1 MAWARATQLLGKR
14 EHRRCDRAEAATA
27 LPRRMAIDVHEAML
41 VASFACHRN
50 VRKNRPLE
58 LRRSLATIGMIAGK
72 NKRAGIRSN
81 SPGSFPLRDQR
92 IGVA

>member
-27 LPRRMAIDVHEAML
+27 LPRRMAIAVHEAML

-50 VRKNRPLE
+50 VR
-58 LRRSLATIGMIAGK
+58 G
-72 NKRAGIRSN
+72 
-81 SPGSFPLRDQR
+81 R
-92 IGVA
+92 IDLWNCVARWRQSVW